1 MAQYGTLTIKKELF
15 DKANALLKI
24 TDFSKMTA
32 EQKALNPSQYQQ
44 ILLGEVKFSDGNV
57 MDIIIESNAKNY
69 REHFALWDK
78 HGIMLDEFD
87 GRQGLTENMEFVFLS
102 DQSGDKS
109 SGYIVKVD
117 FEKELVKDNDDYE
130 RE

>member
-69 REHFALWDK
+69 REHFTLWDK

-87 GRQGLTENMEFVFLS
+87 GRQGLTENMEFVFLTIIM
-102 DQSGDKS
+102 K
-109 SGYIVKVD
+109 I
-117 FEKELVKDNDDYE
+117 
-130 RE
+130 